1 MNDANKK
8 ILPSEEIHAL
18 IGRMKKM
25 TEKLEASLR
34 GGEKISSSDIAQAQE
49 DVRKIFERIRP
60 DPDFREAFKEVNE
73 LMIRQMEAIR
83 HLNDEEEDTANE
95 HTRSLH

>member
-8 ILPSEEIHAL
+8 ILSSEEIHGL
-18 IGRMKKM
+18 IGRVKEM

-49 DVRKIFERIRP
+49 DVRKIFERVRS
-60 DPDFREAFKEVNE
+60 DPDSREAFKEVNE

-83 HLNDEEEDTANE
+83 HLNDEEEDAANE
-95 HTRSLH
+95 RTRSLH